1 MFYQITLSDRQI
13 WFKSLT
19 EDGFLNSCTSISKI
33 IKLKKRIGLRF
44 WNDYAQ
50 LHTSERRFQ
59 FDDYFLTSSND
70 IFYFWIWKIET
81 QFNIS
86 ETLHR
91 QDVCMLESKWYIS
104 RLLARPGDKQE
115 GNFAVFSVI
124 TTQVS
129 YVCTPQTVEFLD
141 RHQGH
146 RFALTTWKRVTVD
159 ECGSSHGDK
168 YDMKQNLTHPRHS
181 AYPGTCCSFSPI
193 TNGQLSYAY
202 Y

>member
-81 QFNIS
+81 QFKIS

-129 YVCTPQTVEFLD
+129 SGLHSSDCWIPWPYSKSSFCSDDVKTGD
-141 RHQGH
+141 
-146 RFALTTWKRVTVD
+146 
-159 ECGSSHGDK
+159 CGWVW
-168 YDMKQNLTHPRHS
+168 
-181 AYPGTCCSFSPI
+181 I
-193 TNGQLSYAY
+193 
-202 Y
+202 